1 MIRSGTVV
9 SAKEAAD
16 SAASAIKSADIPAHD
31 VQSIQVKLDP
41 MSGCGACSASSGC
54 GVQILPVAS
63 APLFVECQLPIG
75 RAISVGDRVQ
85 VQLNEPDKG
94 WLIIVL
100 RAYGGPTVGMITGSL
115 VGFWSAQA
123 LHMPQFTESFSL
135 VGFVVGLAGGLI
147 AWCRAEKSVQMR
159 YTSETHAQIY
169 GVIQE
174 R

>member
-9 SAKEAAD
+9 SAKETAD
-16 SAASAIKSADIPAHD
+16 SVVSAIKSADIPAHD
-31 VQSIQVKLDP
+31 IQSIQVKLDP
-41 MSGCGACSASSGC
+41 MSGCGACSASGGC

-85 VQLNEPDKG
+85 VQLNEPDKD

-135 VGFVVGLAGGLI
+135 VGFIVGLAGGLI
-147 AWCRAEKSVQMR
+147 AWCGTEKSVQTR
-159 YTSETHAQIY
+159 HADENRSQLY
-169 GVIQE
+169 KVIQE